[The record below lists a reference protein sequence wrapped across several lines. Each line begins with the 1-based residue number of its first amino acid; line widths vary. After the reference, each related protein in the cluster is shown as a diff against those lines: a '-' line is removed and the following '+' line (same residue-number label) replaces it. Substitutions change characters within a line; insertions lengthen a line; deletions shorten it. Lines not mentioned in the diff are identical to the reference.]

1 MNPCPLCRGTV
12 QPARIALGFHTCA
25 SCAQAR
31 PVPKY
36 KGAMIYGHKTAAS
49 IELMSPDG
57 FAHFKRITKRRG
69 QQSVLRNVLHANGR
83 AV

>member
-1 MNPCPLCRGTV
+1 MNCPQCGAGI
-12 QPARIALGFHTCA
+12 PAARTNLGFFICV
-25 SCAQAR
+25 SCAQQR

-36 KGAMIYGHKTAAS
+36 KGAMTYDQKTGGS
-49 IELMSPDG
+49 VTLMSPTE
-57 FAHFKRITKRRG
+57 FTYFKKVTRRRG